1 MTTTSNFRCGTI
13 AILGRPNVGKSTLL
27 NTILTEK
34 VSIVTPK
41 PQTTRQKILGIVPGP
56 GYQAIFIDTPGFH
69 QFKKKLNQAMVEAA
83 LSAIG
88 DADLVLVLVD
98 ASDPVDEFSDPHGAG
113 VLVRRCEE
121 IGRPV
126 FLMLN
131 KVDRLPDK
139 KELLPMIER
148 WSAFSPAVKAVI
160 PLSAAK
166 GEGVKG
172 LLVEIYSYL
181 PEGPALYP
189 EDDLTDQSERAISAE
204 IIRET
209 CIFCLREE
217 LPYATAVA
225 IERFTETAARRTIS
239 AVIWV
244 ERESQKAI
252 VIGKRG
258 AMIRR
263 IGSTAREQLIA
274 RFGVDTNLF
283 LEVRVHPDWTDDPA
297 SLREL
302 GYQP

>member
-1 MTTTSNFRCGTI
+1 MPTTPIFRCGTI

-41 PQTTRQKILGIVPGP
+41 PQTTRQRILGIVPGP
-56 GYQAIFIDTPGFH
+56 GYQAIFIDTPGYH

-98 ASDPVDEFSDPHGAG
+98 ASDTTDEFSDPHGAG

-126 FLMLN
+126 FVMLN
-131 KVDRLPDK
+131 KIDRVRDK
-139 KELLPMIER
+139 KALLPIIER
-148 WSAFSPAVKAVI
+148 WAAFSPAVKNVI

-166 GEGVKG
+166 GSGISE
-172 LLVEIYSYL
+172 LLVEIYGYL

-189 EDDLTDQSERAISAE
+189 EDDLTDQTEREITAE
-204 IIRET
+204 IVRET
-209 CIFCLREE
+209 CILCLREE
-217 LPYATAVA
+217 LPYATAVT
-225 IERFTETAARRTIS
+225 IERFSETAARRSIS
-239 AVIWV
+239 GIIWV
-244 ERESQKAI
+244 ERDSQKAI

-258 AMIRR
+258 SMIRH
-263 IGSTAREQLIA
+263 IGQTAREQLIA
-274 RFGVDTNLF
+274 RFGVETQLF
-283 LEVRVHPDWTDDPA
+283 LEVKVHPGWTDDPA

-302 GYQP
+302 GYKP